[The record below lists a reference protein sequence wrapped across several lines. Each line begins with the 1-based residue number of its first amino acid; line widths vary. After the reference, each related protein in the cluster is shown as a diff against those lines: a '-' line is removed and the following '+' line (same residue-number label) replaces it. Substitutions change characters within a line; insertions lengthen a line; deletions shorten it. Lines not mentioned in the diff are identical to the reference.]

1 MQKKST
7 LCFRYCSF
15 GGHRTAEAGSVASVF
30 EAVAGCAAEHMSVER
45 NVESWFHLELIVK
58 GSF

>member
-7 LCFRYCSF
+7 LCFRYCPF
-15 GGHRTAEAGSVASVF
+15 FAILAAEAGSVAFVF
-30 EAVAGCAAEHMSVER
+30 EADAGCAAEHMSVQR

-58 GSF
+58 ASF

>member
-7 LCFRYCSF
+7 LCLRYCLF
-15 GGHRTAEAGSVASVF
+15 FAILAAEAGSVAFVF
-30 EAVAGCAAEHMSVER
+30 EAVAGCAAEHMSVQR

>member
-7 LCFRYCSF
+7 LCLHYCPF
-15 GGHRTAEAGSVASVF
+15 FAILAAEAGSAASVS
-30 EAVAGCAAEHMSVER
+30 EADAGCAAEDMSIQE

-58 GSF
+58 APF